1 MADFHNPFKNS
12 VHNLK
17 KQEQQT
23 PVNKAVEHLEVS
35 EISVNEYSVVSIPT
49 KPWPATLPEQ
59 VRAVAEVLAASP
71 IPPNLP
77 AIEVRFK
84 GKGPW
89 KKGLPLLLQT
99 LQALDRAWP
108 GLCQC
113 WRRVCPS
120 GGHSEG
126 RAVCVWRGQVH
137 HVWPVG

>member
-12 VHNLK
+12 VHNVKNKSNKHLQIKRWSILRFLK
-17 KQEQQT
+17 YLSI
-23 PVNKAVEHLEVS
+23 NIA
-35 EISVNEYSVVSIPT
+35 YVSIPT

-108 GLCQC
+108 IEGL
-113 WRRVCPS
+113 
-120 GGHSEG
+120 
-126 RAVCVWRGQVH
+126 
-137 HVWPVG
+137 